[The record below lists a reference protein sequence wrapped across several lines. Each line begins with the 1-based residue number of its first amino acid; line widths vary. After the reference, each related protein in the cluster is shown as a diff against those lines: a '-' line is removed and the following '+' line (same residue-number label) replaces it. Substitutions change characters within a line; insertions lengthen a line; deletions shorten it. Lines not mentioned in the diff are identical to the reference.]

1 MLSNREMVA
10 TKLQRIAEKARRE
23 SGCRFTSLFHLM
35 NVEMLRECF
44 RQLRK
49 DAAAGIDKVTRKEYG
64 ANLEKN
70 LTALVEKLHRMSYIP
85 LPVRRVY
92 IPKPG
97 SSKERP
103 LGIPALEDKL
113 VQAGLARI
121 LSAIYEQDFIDDSYG
136 FRPGRGCHDALR
148 ALSDE
153 VEGGRIHYIV
163 DADIKGFFD
172 NVDHEWLMKFLGHRI
187 VDKRVLRYVKRV
199 LKAGIMEEGAV
210 SASDKGTPQG
220 GIVSPILANIYLHYS
235 LDLWF
240 TRVFQKGCYGQSRMI
255 RYADDFVVCFQ
266 REVDATRFRHEL
278 DERLFRFGLEISPEK
293 TKTIEFGSFAE
304 AKAKKRGGKAATFD
318 FLGFTHYCSRS
329 RNGRHFRMKRVTSHK
344 KFTAKIRMFRD
355 WLKASRTLPT
365 DELMEKVASKLRGH
379 FAYYGVTDNSRGIS
393 RFAYEIRCLLF
404 KWLNRRGKRGC
415 MNWEK
420 FNLFL
425 KKFPLPRPRIMVNLF
440 RLIVKCTHEEPCA

>member
-1 MLSNREMVA
+1 MLRNREMVA
-10 TKLQRIAEKARRE
+10 TKLQRIAAKARTE
-23 SGCRFTSLFHLM
+23 SSCRFTSLFHLM

-44 RQLRK
+44 RELRK
-49 DAAAGIDKVTRKEYG
+49 DAAAGIDKVTKKEYG
-64 ANLEKN
+64 LSLEKN
-70 LTALVEKLHRMSYIP
+70 LTALVEKLHRMSYTP

-121 LSAIYEQDFIDDSYG
+121 LSTIYEQDFIDDSYG

-148 ALSDE
+148 ALSQE

-187 VDKRVLRYVKRV
+187 ADKRVLRYVKRF
-199 LKAGIMEEGAV
+199 LIAGIMEDGAV
-210 SASDKGTPQG
+210 IASDKGTPQG

-240 TRVFQKGCYGQSRMI
+240 IRVFQKGCYGQSRMI
-255 RYADDFVVCFQ
+255 RYADDFVVCFE
-266 REVDATRFRHEL
+266 RETDAIRFRQAL
-278 DERLFRFGLEISPEK
+278 DERLFIFGLEISPEK
-293 TKTIEFGSFAE
+293 TKTIEFGPRAE
-304 AKAKKRGGKAATFD
+304 AKAKRLGGKAATFD

-329 RNGRHFRMKRVTSHK
+329 RNGRFFRMKRITSRK
-344 KFTAKIRMFRD
+344 KFTAKLRMFRD
-355 WLKASRTLPT
+355 WLKANRTLPT
-365 DELMEKVASKLRGH
+365 DELMAKVASKLRGH
-379 FAYYGVTDNSRGIS
+379 YAYYGVTDNSKGIS
-393 RFAYEIRCLLF
+393 RFAYEVQCLLF

-420 FNLFL
+420 LNLFL
-425 KKFPLPRPRIMVNLF
+425 KKFPLPRPRIKVNLF
-440 RLIVKCTHEEPCA
+440 A